1 MTKQQKTD
9 RVIDFWFWGLEW
21 PSYCPH
27 SVKKSQKKSHTT
39 LRAKRATFTLARAWS
54 QTVLPDRSVLKGQ
67 KTAKIQFFKLL
78 SIAKS
83 VDKNGFNFQ

>member
-67 KTAKIQFFKLL
+67 KTLWKMPKFNSLSCDLL
-78 SIAKS
+78 P
-83 VDKNGFNFQ
+83 NL